1 MGQAL
6 PAAKDIQPGAGPSGL
21 SGPHHHLQGI
31 VAEVPP
37 LTRRQIEA
45 WQHPPHAMAEP
56 VSMLFG
62 LAVGI
67 IIGFAIRDSFD
78 RR

>member
-6 PAAKDIQPGAGPSGL
+6 PAAKDLQPGAGPSGL
-21 SGPHHHLQGI
+21 SGPHHHLASI

-37 LTRRQIEA
+37 LTRRQVEA
-45 WQHPPHAMAEP
+45 WSKPNQPAEP
-56 VSMLFG
+56 VSLLFG
-62 LAVGI
+62 LAIGI
-67 IIGFAIRDSFD
+67 IIGFFIRDSFD